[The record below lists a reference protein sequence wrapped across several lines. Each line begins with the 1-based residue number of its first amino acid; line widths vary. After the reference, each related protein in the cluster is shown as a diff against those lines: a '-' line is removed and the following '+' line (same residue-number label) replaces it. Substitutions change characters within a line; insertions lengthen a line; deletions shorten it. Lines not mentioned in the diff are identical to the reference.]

1 MTHLSTGE
9 ASSYPSPLQVRGD
22 FRPRPE
28 SPRPLLLTVKEA
40 AALIGIG
47 RTTLYCLMDVG
58 EIDSVHIGTSRRIP
72 LASVYQ
78 YVDRLTRPTIV
89 GLSERGRQ

>member
-1 MTHLSTGE
+1 
-9 ASSYPSPLQVRGD
+9 
-22 FRPRPE
+22 
-28 SPRPLLLTVKEA
+28 
-40 AALIGIG
+40 
-47 RTTLYCLMDVG
+47 MDVG